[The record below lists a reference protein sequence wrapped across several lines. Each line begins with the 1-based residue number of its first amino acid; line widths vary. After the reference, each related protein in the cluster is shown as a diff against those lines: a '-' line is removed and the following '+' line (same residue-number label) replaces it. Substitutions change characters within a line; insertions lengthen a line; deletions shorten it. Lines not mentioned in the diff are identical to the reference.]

1 MCIDNI
7 LKSSKRLIVKTFYTI
22 YSYHKRSFVNKNQLK
37 KQIHLKELQIKKLHL
52 HQSSSDVCNQ
62 LYNTLI
68 LEKAILRKELENLE
82 KNPII
87 EKVKK
92 VFTRKEKLICDY
104 FKS

>member
-1 MCIDNI
+1 MNN
-7 LKSSKRLIVKTFYTI
+7 
-22 YSYHKRSFVNKNQLK
+22 NKNQIK

-68 LEKAILRKELENLE
+68 LEKAILKKELENLE
-82 KNPII
+82 KNLIV

-92 VFTRKEKLICDY
+92 VFSKKEKLICDY